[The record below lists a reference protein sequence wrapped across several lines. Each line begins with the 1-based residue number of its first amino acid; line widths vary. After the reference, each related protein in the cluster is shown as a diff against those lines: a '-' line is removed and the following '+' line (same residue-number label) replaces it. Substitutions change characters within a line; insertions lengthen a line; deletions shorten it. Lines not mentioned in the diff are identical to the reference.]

1 MKKILLLIVV
11 MAMLQSCSMDFA
23 DNGPFSRMVH
33 ANVDESWVCDDWD
46 YAMDWERREYGVD
59 KVELCHWVDRYGNP
73 VDDYRRKEPK

>member
-11 MAMLQSCSMDFA
+11 MAMMQSCSMDFA

-46 YAMDWERREYGVD
+46 YAMDG
-59 KVELCHWVDRYGNP
+59 
-73 VDDYRRKEPK
+73 KEENMEWIKWNYVIG